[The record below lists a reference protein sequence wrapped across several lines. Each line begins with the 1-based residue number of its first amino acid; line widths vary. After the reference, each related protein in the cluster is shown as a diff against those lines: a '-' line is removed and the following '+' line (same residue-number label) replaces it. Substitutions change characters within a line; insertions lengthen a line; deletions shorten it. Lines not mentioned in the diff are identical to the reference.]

1 MHLCKIQISMYTG
14 QKELT
19 PRFRT
24 AIIKLLSGLSGPLNF
39 YAVVPCCSR

>member
-1 MHLCKIQISMYTG
+1 MFLCKIQISMHAG

-19 PRFRT
+19 LDFCT